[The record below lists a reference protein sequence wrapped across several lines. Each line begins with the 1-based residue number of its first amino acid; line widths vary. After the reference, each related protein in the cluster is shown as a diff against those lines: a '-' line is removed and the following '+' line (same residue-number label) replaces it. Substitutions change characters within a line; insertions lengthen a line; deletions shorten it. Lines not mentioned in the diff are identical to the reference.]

1 MNPRIEKITAEIE
14 KVKAK
19 LTSYQTRLRDLER
32 QKTEF
37 ENADILAMVR
47 GVDVSPDEFAA
58 FVKMFKAQQAEQVGA
73 LPDVEAY
80 PTGEA
85 ATGTNIDTALQGSN
99 GGGSNAYNDGE
110 NTQNSEND
118 KEEIQ

>member
-32 QKTEF
+32 QKTEL
-37 ENADILAMVR
+37 ENADILSMVR
-47 GVDVSPDEFAA
+47 GMDVMPDEFAA
-58 FVKMFKAQQAEQVGA
+58 FVKMFKAQQAEQTGA
-73 LPDVEAY
+73 LPNLEANPN

-85 ATGTNIDTALQGSN
+85 VTGTGIGTDTA
-99 GGGSNAYNDGE
+99 
-110 NTQNSEND
+110 QNSEND

>member
-19 LTSYQTRLRDLER
+19 LTSYQARLRDLER

-47 GVDVSPDEFAA
+47 GIDVSPDEFAA
-58 FVKMFKAQQAEQVGA
+58 FVKMFKTQQAEQAGA
-73 LPDVEAY
+73 LPDVEAA
-80 PTGEA
+80 TV
-85 ATGTNIDTALQGSN
+85 TGTNTDTALQGSN

-110 NTQNSEND
+110 NAQNSEND